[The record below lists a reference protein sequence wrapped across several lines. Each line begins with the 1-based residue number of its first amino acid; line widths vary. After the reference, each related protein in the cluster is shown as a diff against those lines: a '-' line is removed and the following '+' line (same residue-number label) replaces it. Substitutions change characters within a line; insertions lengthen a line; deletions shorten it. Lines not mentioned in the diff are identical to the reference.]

1 MTPAEIAAF
10 RFGYGPGPGM
20 AETPDALLAGLRAPD
35 RAALDY
41 PVTAGTDLVQMLRA
55 VDQARQDAKRQTP
68 RDPALVARAVELDQA
83 VIAASRAALR
93 ATLAR
98 AVAARDGLRERLVAF
113 WADHFTVAAPGLHRA
128 ILPAAMAEEAIR
140 PNLTA
145 SFAEMLTAVA
155 LHPAMLTYLDQS
167 FSTGP
172 NSVLGKRKGKGLNEN
187 FARELLELHT
197 LGVGAGYDQR
207 DVRELAG
214 LLAGLS
220 GRARTGFGF
229 NPQKTEPGPQ
239 EVLGKTYAQDTLEA
253 VRAVLGD
260 LARRPETAAHLARK
274 LAVHF
279 VADTPDAAL
288 VAALEGAFLEGGG
301 ALMPVYEVLLR
312 HPAAQVAEMA
322 KARQPW
328 DFLVAGLRAL
338 GVTGDDIM
346 AWPDKHVTR
355 RIVKPLIAMGQPWKQ
370 PRGPDGWA
378 EDFAAWITPSGLAT
392 RITWAMGV
400 PETLLRPLPDPA
412 EVARAAFGASPP
424 EAVVWAAA
432 RAETRADG
440 IGVLLASPAFNRR

>member
-1 MTPAEIAAF
+1 MAD
-10 RFGYGPGPGM
+10 GPEP
-20 AETPDALLAGLRAPD
+20 LLAGLRGPD
-35 RAALDY
+35 RGAQAYPILMGAELEAL
-41 PVTAGTDLVQMLRA
+41 LRA
-55 VDQARQDAKRQTP
+55 VDQARLAGKRHPQ
-68 RDPALVARAVELDQA
+68 RDPALEARALELDQA
-83 VIAASRAALR
+83 VIAASRMALR
-93 ATLAR
+93 STLAR
-98 AVAARDGLRERLVAF
+98 AVAAPDGLRERLVAF

-140 PNLTA
+140 PHLTG
-145 SFAEMLTAVA
+145 SFADMLTAVA

-197 LGVGAGYDQR
+197 LGVGAGYGQG
-207 DVRELAG
+207 DVRELAK
-214 LLAGLS
+214 LLSGLS
-220 GRARTGFGF
+220 WRVRTGFVF
-229 NPQKTEPGPQ
+229 NAQKTEPGPQ
-239 EVLGKTYAQDTLEA
+239 EVLGKTYAGDTLDT
-253 VRAVLGD
+253 VREVLGD

-279 VADTPDAAL
+279 VADTPDAGL
-288 VAALEGAFLEGGG
+288 VAALEDAFLQGGG
-301 ALMPVYEVLLR
+301 ALLPVYEVLLT
-312 HPAAQVAEMA
+312 HPASQVVDMA

-328 DFLVAGLRAL
+328 DFLVAALRAL

-355 RIVKPLIAMGQPWKQ
+355 RVVKPLIAMGQPWKQ
-370 PRGPDGWA
+370 ARGPDGWA

-400 PETLLRPLPDPA
+400 PETILRPLPDPT
-412 EVARAAFGASPP
+412 EVARAAFGATPP

-432 RAETRADG
+432 RAETKADG
-440 IGVLLASPAFNRR
+440 IGLVLASPAFNRR